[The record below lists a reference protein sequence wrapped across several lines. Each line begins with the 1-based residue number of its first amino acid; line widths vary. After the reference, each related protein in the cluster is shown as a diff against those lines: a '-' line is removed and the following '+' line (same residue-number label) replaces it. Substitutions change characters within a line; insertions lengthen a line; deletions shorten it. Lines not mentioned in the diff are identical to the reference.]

1 MRKWHYGR
9 GIKMYKAIICDD
21 EEAVRNGLCKHF
33 DWKNHSIKIIGVFN
47 DGRPALEFVKNHE
60 VDIIITDVRM
70 LHMDGITLAKN
81 AMELYPEVKT
91 IFISGYADVHY
102 LKDALKIEA
111 VDYILKS
118 IDLEELENVIAKV
131 VGILNQKRNDRKI
144 IQDMEKKLEK
154 SMPLLKI
161 SMLGELLRDN
171 EEEEAELEM
180 RARFLDIPLNSKT
193 SYAVMVMRIRHT
205 SRRKILNHLTEKEKQ
220 SISLAVEEL
229 FSQELNRRCKSVT
242 FKDSL
247 LEYVG
252 IIDVSGNQYEQDL
265 LDVAE
270 QLYRRIFAELKIE
283 IFVGI
288 SEPFI
293 GLSSVQKG
301 YRDACEAISKSYLIS
316 KDVPIS
322 IKKYKDDSI
331 KNLRE
336 HAEKEISDAILGG
349 DFETVHKMLSD
360 VMLYIR
366 ENENRSVQQNL
377 MLFLLF
383 LPTKLMNN
391 MKTDDMGGYA
401 DQSRLTMDF
410 LQCGDLNEQE
420 DMLVSLYE
428 EVTELLRK
436 MSKPH
441 TKTVIN
447 CVREIIEERY
457 MEQLSVTSLAEIVN
471 LTPAY
476 LCVLF
481 KQATG
486 KTINEYLT
494 QERLNHAK
502 DLLTHSNIHLYDICY
517 NVGYFSPS
525 YFSRMFKKYVGVTPK
540 EYRENILASVYTG
553 ERDDGK

>member
-1 MRKWHYGR
+1 
-9 GIKMYKAIICDD
+9 MYKAIICDD

-401 DQSRLTMDF
+401 DQYRLTMDF

>member
-1 MRKWHYGR
+1 
-9 GIKMYKAIICDD
+9 MYKAIICDD

-171 EEEEAELEM
+171 EEEEAELET

-301 YRDACEAISKSYLIS
+301 YRDACEAISKS
-316 KDVPIS
+316 
-322 IKKYKDDSI
+322 
-331 KNLRE
+331 
-336 HAEKEISDAILGG
+336 
-349 DFETVHKMLSD
+349 
-360 VMLYIR
+360 
-366 ENENRSVQQNL
+366 
-377 MLFLLF
+377 
-383 LPTKLMNN
+383 
-391 MKTDDMGGYA
+391 
-401 DQSRLTMDF
+401 
-410 LQCGDLNEQE
+410 
-420 DMLVSLYE
+420 
-428 EVTELLRK
+428 
-436 MSKPH
+436 
-441 TKTVIN
+441 
-447 CVREIIEERY
+447 
-457 MEQLSVTSLAEIVN
+457 
-471 LTPAY
+471 
-476 LCVLF
+476 
-481 KQATG
+481 
-486 KTINEYLT
+486 
-494 QERLNHAK
+494 
-502 DLLTHSNIHLYDICY
+502 
-517 NVGYFSPS
+517 
-525 YFSRMFKKYVGVTPK
+525 
-540 EYRENILASVYTG
+540 
-553 ERDDGK
+553 

>member
-1 MRKWHYGR
+1 
-9 GIKMYKAIICDD
+9 MYKAIICDD

-360 VMLYIR
+360 VMFYIR